1 MEIKFSYDR
10 TRKDPAFQ
18 AVMRT
23 AKGVFDSCNGANC
36 HKCPYRKD
44 DKERM
49 LVVCYTEKLADRLI
63 ERGIVK

>member
-18 AVMRT
+18 AVMKT
-23 AKGVFDSCNGANC
+23 ARGVFDSCNGANC
-36 HKCPYRKD
+36 LKCQYHRTGP
-44 DKERM
+44 DKM